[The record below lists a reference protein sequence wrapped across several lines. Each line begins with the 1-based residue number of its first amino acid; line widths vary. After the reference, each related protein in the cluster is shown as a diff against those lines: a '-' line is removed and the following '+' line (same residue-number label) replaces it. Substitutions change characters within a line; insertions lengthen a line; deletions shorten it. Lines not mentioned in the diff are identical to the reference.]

1 MADDILK
8 KCFPTGSLIIL
19 VYMVERWLLILQQR
33 FSTRFTNV
41 LLGANFAT
49 DEIITVICAS
59 RFVAKYVVEAIRD
72 GAFTAVRVGAVLAQI
87 ISGIRTCYKTPILQR
102 VV

>member
-1 MADDILK
+1 MVLK
-8 KCFPTGSLIIL
+8 KNVSRRAPFFIL

-33 FSTRFTNV
+33 FSTCFTNV

-49 DEIITVICAS
+49 DEIIAVICAS
-59 RFVAKYVVEAIRD
+59 KLVAKYVVEAIRD

-87 ISGIRTCYKTPILQR
+87 ISGIRTCYTTPIWQR